1 MATQITVTYKN
12 KEYVLE
18 FSRTTAKQIEDQGF
32 ILDQLTDKPATM
44 IPLLVYGAFMK
55 NNRGIKRSLV
65 DEIYENLINKV
76 GNEENAEGFINVLGE
91 MYAETVSTL
100 VSNNEV
106 DEGNAATWK
115 VTMKG

>member
-1 MATQITVTYKN
+1 MSTKITVTYQGKDY
-12 KEYVLE
+12 ELE

-32 ILDQLTDKPATM
+32 VLDQLGDKPATM

-65 DEIYENLINKV
+65 DEIYANIINKV
-76 GNEENAEGFINVLGE
+76 GNDGEEGFISILGE

-100 VSNNEV
+100 VGDNPA

-115 VTMKG
+115 VTKG

>member
-1 MATQITVTYKN
+1 MSTKITVTYKE
-12 KEYVLE
+12 KEYDLE
-18 FSRTTAKQIEDQGF
+18 FSRATAQAIEDQGF
-32 ILDQLTDKPATM
+32 VLDDLGRKPAKM

-65 DEIYENLINKV
+65 DEIYANIQSKV
-76 GNEENAEGFINVLGE
+76 GEEEESFVAVLAE

-100 VSNNEV
+100 MGDNNA

-115 VTMKG
+115 VTKG